1 MPDEA
6 VEKLWAQLRRQIT
19 ENITKDGQS
28 VQIIGPSEGPD
39 SQPFMYTIGNFH
51 HGLPELLLIDVDKR
65 EFAGILN
72 RLGKMQRDRKRAFAD
87 EELVGIGGKFPVR
100 MVDAGVVGRTKYA
113 KFVGIFY
120 NTQNY
125 EVRQVIIPDLQGR
138 WPDQPGCDLPYAR
151 QPVLSQIGR
160 TKH

>member
-6 VEKLWAQLRRQIT
+6 IEKLWARLRRQIAD
-19 ENITKDGQS
+19 NITKDGQS
-28 VQIIGPSEGPD
+28 VQIIGASETPD

-72 RLGKMQRDRKRAFAD
+72 RLGKMQRDRKRGFAD
-87 EELVGIGGKFPVR
+87 EELVGIGGKYPVR
-100 MVDAGVVGRTKYA
+100 MVDAGVIGRTKYA
-113 KFVGIFY
+113 TFVGIFY

-125 EVRQVIIPDLQGR
+125 EVRQVIIPDLQSR

-151 QPVLSQIGR
+151 QPILSQIGR
-160 TKH
+160 AKH